1 MFTTAT
7 MFDAVC
13 NILVPVIMPDIERE
27 EYGSVS
33 SYTTYSADGTVLDV
47 VARDGA
53 FRVVSSCSVMWADY
67 YRLEINYT
75 SNDDFFMFVNRGA
88 RDCAEAER
96 FATFADL
103 VERVRG
109 LEF

>member
-1 MFTTAT
+1 MFT
-7 MFDAVC
+7 MFDAIC

-27 EYGSVS
+27 EYSSV
-33 SYTTYSADGTVLDV
+33 SYTTYSADGTVLEV
-47 VARDGA
+47 VAHDGA
-53 FRVVSSCSVMWADY
+53 FRVVSSCRVMWADY
-67 YRLEINYT
+67 HLEINYT

-96 FATFADL
+96 FATFAEL

-109 LEF
+109 LE

>member
-1 MFTTAT
+1 

-27 EYGSVS
+27 EYNGL
-33 SYTTYSADGTVLDV
+33 SYTTYSADSTMLEV

-53 FRVVSSCSVMWADY
+53 LRVVSSCTVMWAD

-75 SNDDFFMFVNRGA
+75 SNDDFFMFVNRGV

-103 VERVRG
+103 VERVRR

>member
-1 MFTTAT
+1 

-27 EYGSVS
+27 EYTGL
-33 SYTTYSADGTVLDV
+33 YYMTYSADGTVLDV

-53 FRVVSSCSVMWADY
+53 LRVVSSCSVMWAD

-88 RDCAEAER
+88 RDCAEAEH

-103 VERVRG
+103 VERVSG